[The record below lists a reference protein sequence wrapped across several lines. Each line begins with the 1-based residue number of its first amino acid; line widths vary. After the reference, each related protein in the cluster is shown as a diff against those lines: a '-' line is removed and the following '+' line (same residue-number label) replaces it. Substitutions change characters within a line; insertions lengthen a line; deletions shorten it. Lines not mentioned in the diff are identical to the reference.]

1 MALSVR
7 ACVLPTARDLLVTSA
22 ASLVVKS
29 YQWGGPRSV
38 HKADKLRKQ
47 KQGGEDEDGDG
58 GVGGDKGVRR
68 SEVGGVQEAHLLI
81 AVVPSPAAPL
91 PVLEGADQLNMME
104 AGSWFAIC
112 AMWRRISFFVII
124 PSNRLQGER
133 ERHTDR
139 EHTWR

>member
-1 MALSVR
+1 M
-7 ACVLPTARDLLVTSA
+7 
-22 ASLVVKS
+22 
-29 YQWGGPRSV
+29 GGGGHAPFT
-38 HKADKLRKQ
+38 KADKLRKQ
-47 KQGGEDEDGDG
+47 KQGGEDEDGD
-58 GVGGDKGVRR
+58 VGGDEGVRR
-68 SEVGGVQEAHLLI
+68 SEVGGVQEAHLLL
-81 AVVPSPAAPL
+81 AVVPSPAAPP

-124 PSNRLQGER
+124 PSNRLQWER